1 MFSKLQL
8 SFTRNHLV
16 LYILELPSVKCIS
29 AYFYKTTCNIGLK
42 LIIGERAQVNLVVL
56 KA

>member
-29 AYFYKTTCNIGLK
+29 DYFYKTTGAK
-42 LIIGERAQVNLVVL
+42 LIIGEREQVNLVVL